1 LMLIFIILMTLV
13 SNMDNLDQK
22 LLALLQDNARTA
34 TTELARRL
42 GVSRSTIQSRL
53 KRLESQNIIEGY
65 TVKLHDEYEKNSL
78 MAHVLIEATQKLSGQ
93 TFVALGKL
101 TQLTSLF
108 AISGDYD
115 MIAMV
120 RASSPLELNQLL
132 DRIADMPG
140 VVRTN
145 SSVILETK
153 IRR

>member
-1 LMLIFIILMTLV
+1 M
-13 SNMDNLDQK
+13 
-22 LLALLQDNARTA
+22 
-34 TTELARRL
+34 
-42 GVSRSTIQSRL
+42 
-53 KRLESQNIIEGY
+53 
-65 TVKLHDEYEKNSL
+65 KLHDEYEKNSL

>member
-1 LMLIFIILMTLV
+1 MLIFIILMTLV

>member
-1 LMLIFIILMTLV
+1 MTLV

>member
-1 LMLIFIILMTLV
+1 MTLV

-132 DRIADMPG
+132 DRIAVMPG